1 MFNARSLANKTTGVI
16 EMFKDNSLD
25 ICLLTETWIRL
36 SDVAKM
42 AEIHERKLEFFNKPR
57 RGKGGGVGFLFNPQR
72 VHLIRND
79 TAKYSSFEVL
89 ESLLCTPGSVIRLC
103 VVYRSTKTRRKIDYD
118 LTKQSLFFREFS
130 EYLDCLQAKS
140 GKPLICGDFNF
151 HMQLSD
157 KDYFAKQFQT
167 LLVDRG
173 LKQHVQAPTH
183 MLGGCLD
190 LVITHPGTEDNIEV
204 NDIDVLPDTGTT
216 SDHFLVTFTTP
227 VEMIK
232 KVQHPRVEKQ
242 FRELDKINLDTFKA
256 DIVEMMPHPTSL
268 ASLDD
273 IIRTYNEVLTNVLD
287 NHAPVKQITVRDRD
301 KPCWWNNTCQTATK
315 DKRRAERLFRKNKS
329 DPERRLDF
337 NEKQV
342 DSSIILERERNRFYT
357 KKLSDSVGDPKS
369 TYKIINSL
377 WDKEHTTGKLPK
389 GLSDIDNATGL
400 KNFFHEK
407 VSKIYA
413 GIEEV
418 KKSKSR
424 SNDLGQDPVS
434 IEQAPPVGSEKAT
447 HFKLLLQDDV
457 EQILRGMGTKSC
469 PLDPIPTWLLK
480 NCLIELLPMITTIVN
495 LSLQTA
501 SFPKVLKTALVRPLL
516 KKTSLD
522 PDVLG
527 NYRPVSNLSFL
538 SKLIEK
544 CSHLQL
550 TEHIEKNNLFPRL
563 QSGYRKGH
571 SCETAVIKIHN
582 DILMAMDRKSH
593 VVLMLID
600 LSAAFDTI
608 NHAYL
613 LRRLQTVYNIDG
625 DVLQW
630 IKSYLSNRTFR
641 VNVNGSYSEEA
652 ELLIGVP
659 QGSILGP
666 LLFILYTKGLQS
678 LASKYNFSI
687 HLYADDT
694 QIYFE
699 YDPSGDCEP
708 IITALQNCFGD
719 IKSWMA
725 DNYLKMNDGKT
736 EIMEIH
742 SPYTPEP
749 PYDNFELGGCYID
762 TTNKA
767 KNLGFWF
774 DHSLSLDAQI
784 SQVAQTSF
792 INMRKLRRIGSKLSG
807 DLKVQ
812 LVHACIHSILDGCN
826 AAYFSLTKCQLGR
839 LQRIQN
845 SAVRYIFN
853 LKGKERWQ
861 SMTPLLQKLHFL
873 PVYFRIRYKLAYLA
887 FKCLN
892 NLAPS
897 YLSSL
902 VTVRQETMKAVRSNS
917 DFFLLYQPP
926 EPRCTKTR
934 GAFSY
939 SAPKV
944 WNSLPYALRSMSEA
958 ESFKRA
964 LKTHM
969 FEQAFGGSQE
979 N

>member
-1 MFNARSLANKTTGVI
+1 MFN
-16 EMFKDNSLD
+16 DNSLD
-25 ICLLTETWIRL
+25 ICFLTETWLRL

-42 AEIHERKLEFFNKPR
+42 AEIHERKLELFNKPR
-57 RGKGGGVGFLFNPQR
+57 RGKGGGVGFLFNPKR
-72 VHLIRND
+72 IHLVRND

-89 ESLLCTPGSVIRLC
+89 ESLLTTANSTVRLC
-103 VVYRSTKTRRKIDYD
+103 VVYRSTKTRRKVDYD
-118 LTKQSLFFREFS
+118 LTKQSLFLREFD

-157 KDYFAKQFQT
+157 KDYFAKQFNT
-167 LLVDRG
+167 LLMDRG
-173 LKQHVQAPTH
+173 FEQHVNKPTH

-190 LVITHPGTEDNIEV
+190 LIITSTEPEDSIAVNNI
-204 NDIDVLPDTGTT
+204 DIVPDTGTT
-216 SDHFLVTFTTP
+216 SDHYLVTFTTP
-227 VEMIK
+227 VDMVK

-242 FRELDKINLDTFKA
+242 FRELAKIDLESFKTDVVA
-256 DIVEMMPHPTSL
+256 KMPHPTSL
-268 ASLDD
+268 TSLDEA
-273 IIRTYNEVLTNVLD
+273 IKAYNEVLTNVLD
-287 NHAPVKQITVRDRD
+287 DHAPVKKITVRDRD
-301 KPCWWNNTCQTATK
+301 KPCWWNGTCQEATIAKRRSERMYRK
-315 DKRRAERLFRKNKS
+315 DKSN
-329 DPERRLDF
+329 PELKLEF

-342 DSSIILERERNRFYT
+342 DSAIILERERNRFYT

-377 WDKEHTTGKLPK
+377 WDKEHSAGKLPK
-389 GLSDIDNATGL
+389 GLSDQDNATGL
-400 KNFFHEK
+400 KDFFHEK
-407 VSKIYA
+407 VSKIYT

-418 KKSKSR
+418 RKCNGGSINS
-424 SNDLGQDPVS
+424 QDPVG
-434 IEQAPPVGSEKAT
+434 IEEVPPPETEKASY
-447 HFKLLLQDDV
+447 FKLLLEDDIEKV
-457 EQILRGMGTKSC
+457 LRGMGTKSC

-480 NCLIELLPMITTIVN
+480 NCLAELLPMITMIVN

-501 SFPKVLKTALVRPLL
+501 SFPSILKAALVRPLL
-516 KKTSLD
+516 KKASLD
-522 PDVLG
+522 SDVLG

-550 TEHIEKNNLFPRL
+550 TEHIAKNNLFPNL

-582 DILMAMDRKSH
+582 DVLMAMDRKSH
-593 VVLMLID
+593 VILMLID

-608 NHAYL
+608 NHEYL
-613 LRRLQTVYNIDG
+613 LRRLQKIYNIDG
-625 DVLQW
+625 DVLLW

-641 VNVNGSYSEEA
+641 VNVNGTYSEEA

-699 YDPSGDCEP
+699 YDPKGDCVP
-708 IITALQNCFGD
+708 IIEALKKCFSD

-725 DNYLKMNDGKT
+725 DNYLKMNDSKT

-742 SPYTPEP
+742 SSYTSEP
-749 PYDNFELGGCYID
+749 PYDSFELGGCFID
-762 TTNKA
+762 STDKA

-774 DHSLSLDAQI
+774 DRDLSLDAQI
-784 SQVAQTSF
+784 SQVAQTCYV
-792 INMRKLRRIGSKLSG
+792 NMRKLRRIGSKLSG

-826 AAYFSLTKCQLGR
+826 AAYFSLTKHQLGR
-839 LQRIQN
+839 LQKIQN

-873 PVYFRIRYKLAYLA
+873 PVHYRIRYKLAYLA

-892 NLAPS
+892 NLAPT

-902 VTVRQETMKAVRSNS
+902 IAARQETIKDVRSNS
-917 DFFLLYQPP
+917 DYFLLHQPS

-944 WNSLPYALRSMSEA
+944 WNSLPYSLRSMSEA
-958 ESFKRA
+958 EAFKRA
-964 LKTHM
+964 LKTHL
-969 FEQAFGGSQE
+969 FEQAFGG
-979 N
+979 